1 MLKKQKKYLQ
11 KTLSKKLH
19 FLITITTFY
28 QKKTILVLLKLHLL
42 ELLLSLPILLFSRF
56 NNFLTTIMILI
67 LHGAKVYA
75 APALA
80 NLTILCFEN
89 LYTLKVHLTQN
100 ELAAPILRKIGI
112 LSIKSLKNRFSKKN
126 LHI

>member
-1 MLKKQKKYLQ
+1 
-11 KTLSKKLH
+11 
-19 FLITITTFY
+19 
-28 QKKTILVLLKLHLL
+28 
-42 ELLLSLPILLFSRF
+42 
-56 NNFLTTIMILI
+56 MILI

-100 ELAAPILRKIGI
+100 ELAAPIFKKIGI
-112 LSIKSLKNRFSKKN
+112 LSIKNLKTDLAKTICTFGCIFCATSYYITFFKRT
-126 LHI
+126 